1 MNKIFALSVLVISAI
16 SGTVVPAHA
25 AYVVTATETD
35 GDVVFEGSGSLDLT
49 AWSFSGTTNRIG
61 GLDQPSV
68 LLGRFN
74 AVPVDDYAN
83 ASKFSGPSSIGSG
96 SPFVRASSGS
106 GDYTGLNPD
115 AIALFVPSGYSSG
128 DALSTSTTFA
138 GQTFLS
144 LGLNPG
150 SYVWTWGEG
159 EATDSYT
166 LNITTVPVPAA
177 AWLFGSALA
186 GLTFIRRKQS

>member
-115 AIALFVPSGYSSG
+115 AIALFVPRGG
-128 DALSTSTTFA
+128 VAADPNTNRNPNPNVPRGGCRQCPGMTIPLPPHRTSA
-138 GQTFLS
+138 
-144 LGLNPG
+144 P
-150 SYVWTWGEG
+150 
-159 EATDSYT
+159 
-166 LNITTVPVPAA
+166 
-177 AWLFGSALA
+177 
-186 GLTFIRRKQS
+186 

>member
-49 AWSFSGTTNRIG
+49 AWSFSGTNNRIG
-61 GLDQPSV
+61 GLDQPSF

-74 AVPVDDYAN
+74 SVPVDDYEN
-83 ASKFSGPSSIGSG
+83 GSNFSGPSSIGSG
-96 SPFVRASSGS
+96 GAFARASSDS
-106 GDYTGLNPD
+106 GDYTGLSPD
-115 AIALFVPSGYSSG
+115 ATVLFVPNGYSSENF
-128 DALSTSTTFA
+128 LSTSTTFA

-144 LGLNPG
+144 LGLNSG
-150 SYVWTWGEG
+150 FYV
-159 EATDSYT
+159 
-166 LNITTVPVPAA
+166 
-177 AWLFGSALA
+177 
-186 GLTFIRRKQS
+186 